1 MMTKPYG
8 YPDDI
13 DDGSD
18 YKTDSYTVA
27 GAAPGAS
34 VLCSLFLVPCA
45 FVPVSRSGF
54 CDSFLFL
61 RSGSFVPGS
70 PHIFSAETNI

>member
-1 MMTKPYG
+1 MAVPACLVIMMTKPYG
-8 YPDDI
+8 YPDDT

-34 VLCSLFLVPCA
+34 II
-45 FVPVSRSGF
+45 
-54 CDSFLFL
+54 D
-61 RSGSFVPGS
+61 
-70 PHIFSAETNI
+70 I